1 MEKILIIEDSKS
13 LNLLFSTHVKRELG
27 FEVVSAFSYKEA
39 KGILEKDSDFFI
51 ALSDIKLPDA
61 LNGEVID
68 LVLSFNVSTIVVTG
82 GISDEIQDAICSK
95 KIIDYVLKGNPDNL
109 IYLLSLIKR
118 IKLNET
124 IKVLVAEDSSTAR
137 KIITELLKV
146 HKYIVYDCKNGEEAL
161 SILKENPDIK
171 MLITDYH
178 MPKINGFDLISEV
191 RHKYNKNQMVI
202 IGTSSQEDDRLSSK
216 FIKYGANDFITKPF
230 RAEEFYCRITQNI
243 QNLEY
248 IETIKDIS
256 HRDYLT
262 NLYNRRYFFEAVN
275 RLVALSKRE
284 KKKFT
289 VAMLDLDHFKKIND
303 IYGHQAGDLVLQ
315 KAASILI
322 KRFRETDVVARF
334 GGEEFCVFA
343 YDMRPKDA
351 KEVFEVVRKTI
362 MKDVIKIDE
371 HELKVTVSIGICT
384 KSSDS
389 IEEMI
394 NEADANLYQAK
405 ETGRNRI
412 VFDF

>member
-1 MEKILIIEDSKS
+1 MEKILVIEDSKS
-13 LNLLFSTHVKRELG
+13 LNLLFSTHVKRDLD
-27 FEVVSAFSYKEA
+27 FEVVSAFSYQEA
-39 KGILEKDSDFFI
+39 KEILEKDSDFFI

-161 SILKENPDIK
+161 SILKDNPDIK

-178 MPKINGFDLISEV
+178 MPKMNGFDLISEV

-262 NLYNRRYFFEAVN
+262 NLYNRRYFFEAVH

-284 KKKFT
+284 KKKF
-289 VAMLDLDHFKKIND
+289 
-303 IYGHQAGDLVLQ
+303 
-315 KAASILI
+315 
-322 KRFRETDVVARF
+322 
-334 GGEEFCVFA
+334 GEC
-343 YDMRPKDA
+343 
-351 KEVFEVVRKTI
+351 RK
-362 MKDVIKIDE
+362 
-371 HELKVTVSIGICT
+371 H
-384 KSSDS
+384 
-389 IEEMI
+389 
-394 NEADANLYQAK
+394 
-405 ETGRNRI
+405 
-412 VFDF
+412 

>member
-13 LNLLFSTHVKRELG
+13 LNKLFSVHVKRELD
-27 FEVVSAFSYKEA
+27 FDVVSAFSYQEA
-39 KGILEKDSDFFI
+39 KEILEKNSDFFL

-68 LVLSFNVSTIVVTG
+68 LVLSYNVSTIVVTG
-82 GISDEIQDAICSK
+82 GINDEIQDAICSK
-95 KIIDYVLKGNPDNL
+95 KIIDYVVKGNPDNL

-124 IKVLVAEDSSTAR
+124 IKVLVVEDSSTTR

-146 HKYIVYDCKNGEEAL
+146 HKYLVYDCKNGKEAL
-161 SILKENPDIK
+161 TILEKNPDIK
-171 MLITDYH
+171 MLVTDYH
-178 MPKINGFDLISEV
+178 MPQMDGFELISEV
-191 RHKYNKNQMVI
+191 RHRFNKNQMVI
-202 IGTSSQEDDRLSSK
+202 IGMSSQEDDRLSSK
-216 FIKYGANDFITKPF
+216 FIKYGANDFIIKPF
-230 RAEEFYCRITQNI
+230 RAEEFYCRISQNI
-243 QNLEY
+243 QTLEY

-275 RLVALSKRE
+275 SLIALSKRG
-284 KKKFT
+284 KSDIV

-303 IYGHQAGDLVLQ
+303 IYGHHAGDIVLQ
-315 KAASILI
+315 TVASILK
-322 KRFRETDVVARF
+322 KRFRSSDVVARF
-334 GGEEFCVFA
+334 GGEEFCIFA
-343 YDMRPKDA
+343 YDMNQTNA
-351 KEVFEVVRKTI
+351 KKVFEDLRKKI
-362 MKDVIKIDE
+362 MKEVIKIDK
-371 HELKVTVSIGICT
+371 HNLKVTVSIGICT
-384 KSSDS
+384 KINDS
-389 IEEMI
+389 IENMI